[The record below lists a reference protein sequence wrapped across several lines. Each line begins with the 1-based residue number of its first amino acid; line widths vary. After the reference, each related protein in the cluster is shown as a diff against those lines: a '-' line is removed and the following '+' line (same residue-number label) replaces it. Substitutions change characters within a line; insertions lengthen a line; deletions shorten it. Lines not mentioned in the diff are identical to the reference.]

1 MTFQRA
7 AKLPLT
13 IGIVASALV
22 VAVFYISV
30 QQNFAIATE
39 ETERAKSNLAATLAS
54 RTQLRIQNQ
63 VSALELA
70 AKLPQVQSTDFSNMI
85 SKELKGIPADADP
98 EKRAVL
104 KNLLDELP
112 DLETA
117 SFLMANG
124 DVYSVEPAELQQ
136 NLPTL
141 NFAYRD
147 YFTNTVSAQKTYV
160 SEVFRS
166 TATNHNTVVIST
178 PVFRDGNLVGVLVG
192 AMDLD
197 VLNNSLQAQDF
208 GKNEVAAYVDRN
220 AVEIASSDSSANSQ
234 IAARSY
240 SHLEGV
246 APEIYAGNAGTKTLV
261 VNGTQLHITYSPIEL
276 DGNRWATLLIQPVE
290 DAFAEAYLNQRQAVI
305 VATIVIAVMGI
316 SQYLLFRTM
325 LHNLTLSDRLETLNE
340 TLKMAN
346 RELKEEKARL
356 ESLSGELKVKNSELE
371 ILARDLDLKAEQLRQ
386 VDTAKEEF
394 AAMITHELK
403 TPLVPIIGFTEL
415 LSDGT
420 LGELTPLQKEKIA
433 LVRNSAVSLSNLI
446 TDLLDVRKLE
456 LHKMK
461 FDMEKAS
468 AKDFLERAVE
478 SFKPLADSKK
488 ISLTYEIQDGGD
500 GKLELV
506 CDPKRVQQV
515 IHNLV
520 SNAIKFVPEKTGRIV
535 ASARRVPADGS
546 VEFAVRDN
554 GIGIPKEKQGDIF
567 KKFYQVDT
575 SLRREAG
582 GTGLGLAIAKDIVE
596 AHGGRIWFE
605 STPGAGSTFYFS
617 IPANLTLGNGRGD
630 KKN

>member
-582 GTGLGLAIAKDIVE
+582 GTGLGLAIAKGIVE